1 MFPWTGVAGVV
12 PDIAAYAPYLAL
24 VVMLLLFVGF
34 ASEKHPPEVVS
45 ISGMAVLLVLGLIDS
60 KDMLAVMSNSAP
72 VTIVAMFILSAALV
86 RTGVLG
92 TVQRRLEVVTR
103 FGPWMTVVALT
114 AMVMAA
120 SAFVNNTPVVVV
132 MIPVTIALARSIGVS
147 PSKLLMPLSFSA
159 ILGGTLTLIGTSTN
173 LLVDGVAR
181 DLGLAPFTLFEIA
194 PVGLIVAIV
203 GGAYMVT
210 IGRRLLPA
218 RTSVSSV
225 LDPRQRPQFL
235 VEILIPQA
243 SPLVGAKP
251 AEVSLFQGPDR
262 RLIDVIRGDASL
274 RRGMGD
280 VRLMAGDIVVLRSP
294 VADVMSLREG
304 KTVEFQTE
312 DAIEPVATRSTAVVE
327 ALLGPRA
334 RLAGRTLRGAR
345 LRRRYGVYPLALHR
359 QGENLVARLEHVPLR
374 VGDTLLLE
382 GAPEDLR
389 RLADDL
395 QLVSL
400 TEPRERSVRSAKAP
414 LAAAILAAVV
424 VAATLGIM
432 PIMALAWIGVALV
445 LQFRCIDADEAISS
459 VDWRIIILIFTML
472 AIGRSLEN
480 TGAVQLIVDMV
491 EPWARGLPPLAV
503 LGIVYLLTSVL
514 TELVTNNAVA
524 IVVTPVAVGLALQLG
539 VDPRPFVVAVMFGA
553 SASFA
558 TPVGYQTNTLVYSAG
573 GYRFLDFVKI
583 GVPLNILVG
592 IATVLAIPLFWTLG

>member
-1 MFPWTGVAGVV
+1 MSTWTGIAAVAPG
-12 PDIAAYAPYLAL
+12 IEAYAPYLAL
-24 VVMLLLFVGF
+24 VIMALLFIGF

-60 KDMLAVMSNSAP
+60 KDMLSVMSNSAP
-72 VTIVAMFILSAALV
+72 ITIVAMFILSAALV

-92 TVQRRLEVVTR
+92 TVQRRLEVITR
-103 FGPWMTVVALT
+103 FGPWMTVIAFT

-132 MIPVTIALARSIGVS
+132 MIPVTVSLARAIGVN

-194 PVGLIVAIV
+194 PVGLIVAVV
-203 GGAYMVT
+203 GGAYMIT

-218 RTSVSSV
+218 RTSVSSI
-225 LDPRQRPQFL
+225 LDPRQRSQFL
-235 VEILIPQA
+235 VEILIPHT

-251 AEVSLFQGPDR
+251 AQVPLFQGPDR

-280 VRLMAGDIVVLRSP
+280 VTLMPGDIVVLRSP

-312 DAIEPVATRSTAVVE
+312 DAIEPVASRSTTVVE

-334 RLAGRTLRGAR
+334 RLVGRTLRGAR

-359 QGENLVARLEHVPLR
+359 QGENLAARLEHVPLR

-414 LAAAILAAVV
+414 LAAGILAAVV
-424 VAATLGIM
+424 IAATLGIM

-445 LQFRCIDADEAISS
+445 LLVRCLDADEAIAS
-459 VDWRIIILIFTML
+459 VDWRIIILIFSML

-480 TGAVQLIVDMV
+480 TGAVELIVDAV
-491 EPWARGLPPLAV
+491 EPWARDLPPLAV
-503 LGIVYLLTSVL
+503 LGIFYLLTSLL
-514 TELVTNNAVA
+514 TELITNNAVA

-539 VDPRPFVVAVMFGA
+539 IDPRPFVVAVMFGA

-558 TPVGYQTNTLVYSAG
+558 TPIGYQTNTLVYSAG
-573 GYRFLDFVKI
+573 GYRFLDFVKV
-583 GVPLNILVG
+583 GLPLNILVG
-592 IATVLAIPLFWTLG
+592 IATVLAIPLFWKLG

>member
-1 MFPWTGVAGVV
+1 MSTWTG
-12 PDIAAYAPYLAL
+12 IAALAPGIEPYAPYLAL
-24 VVMLLLFVGF
+24 VVMALLFIGF

-60 KDMLAVMSNSAP
+60 KDMLSVMSNSAP
-72 VTIVAMFILSAALV
+72 ITIVAMFILSAALV

-92 TVQRRLEVVTR
+92 SVQRRLEVITR
-103 FGPWMTVVALT
+103 FGSWMTVIALT
-114 AMVMAA
+114 ATVMAA
-120 SAFVNNTPVVVV
+120 SAFINNTPVVVV
-132 MIPVTIALARSIGVS
+132 MIPVTVSLARTIGVN

-181 DLGLAPFTLFEIA
+181 ELGLAPFTLFEIA
-194 PVGLIVAIV
+194 PVGLIVAVV

-218 RTSVSSV
+218 RTSVSSI
-225 LDPRQRPQFL
+225 LDPPQRSQFL
-235 VEILIPQA
+235 VEILIPHT

-251 AEVSLFQGPDR
+251 AQVPLFQGPDR

-280 VRLMAGDIVVLRSP
+280 VTLMPGDIVVLRSP

-312 DAIEPVATRSTAVVE
+312 DAVEPVASRSTTVVE

-334 RLAGRTLRGAR
+334 RLVGRTLRGAR

-359 QGENLVARLEHVPLR
+359 QGENLAARLEQVPLR

-414 LAAAILAAVV
+414 LAAGILAAVV
-424 VAATLGIM
+424 IAATLGIM
-432 PIMALAWIGVALV
+432 PIMAVAWIGVALV
-445 LQFRCIDADEAISS
+445 LLVRCLDADEAIAA
-459 VDWRIIILIFTML
+459 VDWRIIILIFSML

-480 TGAVQLIVDMV
+480 TGAVELVVDAV
-491 EPWARGLPPLAV
+491 VPLARDLPPLAV
-503 LGIVYLLTSVL
+503 LGIVYLLTSLL

-524 IVVTPVAVGLALQLG
+524 IVVTPVVVGLALQLG
-539 VDPRPFVVAVMFGA
+539 IDPRPLVVAVMFGA
-553 SASFA
+553 SACFA
-558 TPVGYQTNTLVYSAG
+558 TPIGYQTNTLVYSAG
-573 GYRFLDFVKI
+573 GYRFLDFVKV
-583 GVPLNILVG
+583 GLPLNILVG
-592 IATVLAIPLFWTLG
+592 IATVLAIPLFWKLG